1 MKHGEMIR
9 ALSAV
14 AEGPRASP
22 GRLGVGAGPRQRKD
36 LDSLVLPEAVHQ
48 VLEPLLAAR
57 DRPHVRVSAERPLR
71 QRRKV
76 EAALEDLL
84 AERLAPALVAA
95 LPGTREPPVRS
106 ETGRTS
112 ASRPSALCDSA
123 VRSRRPWRIS
133 WPNGSRQ
140 PL

>member
-1 MKHGEMIR
+1 MIT

-22 GRLGVGAGPRQRKD
+22 ARSGVGAAPRQRKD

-57 DRPHVRVSAERPLR
+57 DRPHVRVWAERPLR
-71 QRRKV
+71 QRRKI

-84 AERLAPALVAA
+84 AERLAPALVAV
-95 LPGTREPPVRS
+95 LPGAREPPVLDHS
-106 ETGRTS
+106 LCPEERTR
-112 ASRPSALCDSA
+112 ADIHPSHMGMK
-123 VRSRRPWRIS
+123 PI
-133 WPNGSRQ
+133 G
-140 PL
+140 